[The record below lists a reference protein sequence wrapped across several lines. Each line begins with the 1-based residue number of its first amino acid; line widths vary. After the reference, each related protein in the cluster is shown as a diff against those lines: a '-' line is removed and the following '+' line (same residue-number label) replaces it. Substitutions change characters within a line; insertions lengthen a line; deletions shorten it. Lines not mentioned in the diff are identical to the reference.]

1 MTTENIKTF
10 NFIQKNHL
18 NKSLIK
24 KKLKDFEKLIK
35 ETKEEINRTDKT
47 LNVLNTQFKLNFKIK
62 DFAIW

>member
-18 NKSLIK
+18 NRSLIK

-47 LNVLNTQFKLNFKIK
+47 LNVLNTQ
-62 DFAIW
+62 